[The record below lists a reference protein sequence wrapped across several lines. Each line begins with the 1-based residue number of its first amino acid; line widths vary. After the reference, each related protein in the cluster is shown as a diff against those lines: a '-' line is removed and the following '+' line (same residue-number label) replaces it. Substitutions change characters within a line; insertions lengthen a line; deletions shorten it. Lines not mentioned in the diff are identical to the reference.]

1 MKISEDQR
9 KMRNEFKGDEYYSDL
24 DAPLEKYRYTKTG
37 VISFFVGLPVLLA
50 FVAIV
55 MFSSHY
61 VTLWEDKVQDEKNYF
76 FRFFPS
82 FLLFILSFF

>member
-24 DAPLEKYRYTKTG
+24 DAPLEKYINKKSSL
-37 VISFFVGLPVLLA
+37 VSFSIGLPVLLL

-55 MFSSHY
+55 MGMSNY
-61 VTLWEDKVQDEKNYF
+61 VTLWENKVQNESNYF
-76 FRFFPS
+76 FKFFT
-82 FLLFILSFF
+82 I